1 MPKVG
6 RVQATDQAKSY
17 GRRASLLSIGVGIT
31 GLITYLY
38 FAIASHELSRDQYGQ
53 VAVLWSAVFIVVS
66 VLQRPVEQLLSRT
79 VSENLAHDVPIGRT
93 VRVAATIQLAVAL
106 GFDVVALALR
116 TPIQDHLLDGNST
129 LYWIGVAAITA
140 YGASYFARGFL
151 AGSHRLTIYALQII
165 SESVARTAFPFAVAL
180 GIASGQT
187 AVALGIVA
195 APTLSLIVVPFA
207 FSPALRRRG
216 GEGAP
221 RACRRRSAAAAPT
234 DEFTL
239 ARGGRFAAGV
249 FLIMLSEQ
257 TFLNA
262 GVLLVNA
269 TRRRRGRG
277 LHLQRPDDRPG
288 APPAL
293 PGGPDQPPPPPH
305 HARLAR
311 RREGLP
317 RLDPGDAAGDR
328 RLRGRWS
335 PSPWLIAGPAADA
348 DRLRQEAHLR
358 PGRPGDRQRSAWAS
372 TCPRR
377 PSTRRRSRA
386 DRCAVPR
393 SAGSAARSHSSSGT
407 SSRSSATTSPGGR
420 SATWA
425 PRRCSA
431 RCSTGSTAS
440 RSLGRERPRRAGLA
454 GGDGAAAGLGGRG
467 RLAEVAERRSGC
479 PAGVGANI
487 DSSFFRAS
495 TVPIATSTSPAS
507 QDGVERTAGVD
518 LAIGLADRR
527 DRGGAR

>member
-93 VRVAATIQLAVAL
+93 VRVAATIQLGVAL

-165 SESVARTAFPFAVAL
+165 SESVARTAFPLAVAL

-207 FSPALRRRG
+207 FLRRFG
-216 GEGAP
+216 GEEARRPEPSTESAP
-221 RACRRRSAAAAPT
+221 AAPT
-234 DEFTL
+234 DEITL

-262 GVLLVNA
+262 GVLQTNA
-269 TRRRRGRG
+269 T
-277 LHLQRPDDRPG
+277 
-288 APPAL
+288 A
-293 PGGPDQPPPPPH
+293 
-305 HARLAR
+305 
-311 RREGLP
+311 
-317 RLDPGDAAGDR
+317 DAAAAGFVFNILMIARAPLQLFQAVQTSLLPHLTTLGSRGDEKDFR
-328 RLRGRWS
+328 ASIRVTLVAIAGFAG
-335 PSPWLIAGPAADA
+335 LVTLAMVIAGPQLMQIAFGKKHSYD
-348 DRLRQEAHLR
+348 
-358 PGRPGDRQRSAWAS
+358 
-372 TCPRR
+372 
-377 PSTRRRSRA
+377 RA
-386 DRCAVPR
+386 DLVVVAV
-393 SAGSAARSHSSSGT
+393 GMGLYLSAATLNQAALARGQV
-407 SSRSSATTSPGGR
+407 
-420 SATWA
+420 
-425 PRRCSA
+425 RRASFCWISCAIAFVVWNVVPIVASEVTRVVVGYLGAAALLCSLLYWLY
-431 RCSTGSTAS
+431 RQPL
-440 RSLGRERPRRAGLA
+440 LGREVRVEPGSPEEVELQLASADEAG
-454 GGDGAAAGLGGRG
+454 
-467 RLAEVAERRSGC
+467 
-479 PAGVGANI
+479 
-487 DSSFFRAS
+487 
-495 TVPIATSTSPAS
+495 
-507 QDGVERTAGVD
+507 
-518 LAIGLADRR
+518 
-527 DRGGAR
+527 